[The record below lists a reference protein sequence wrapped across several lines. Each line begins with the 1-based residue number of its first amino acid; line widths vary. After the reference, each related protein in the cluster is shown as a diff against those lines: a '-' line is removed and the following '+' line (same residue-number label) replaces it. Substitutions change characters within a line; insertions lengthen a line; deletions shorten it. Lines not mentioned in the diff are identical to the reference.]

1 MALLSR
7 IRSSTSLFRYLNAS
21 PQIRSLSSASTILSP
36 DSKTPLTSK
45 EKSKAA
51 LSLLKSEKDPDRIL
65 EICRAASLTPDCH
78 IDRIAFSAAVENLA
92 EKKHFSAVSNLLD
105 GFIENRPDLKSERF
119 AAHAIVLY
127 AQANM
132 LDHSLRVFRDLEKL
146 EISRTVKSLNALLFA
161 CLVAKD
167 YKEAKRVYIEM
178 PKMYGIEPDLETYNR
193 MIKVFCE
200 SGSASS
206 SYSIVAEMERK
217 GIKPNSSSFGL
228 MISGFY
234 AEDKSDEVGKVLAMM
249 KDRGVNIGLTAYRG
263 HSRKLFALFTFR
275 SHRKGSCRQKYI
287 TEEIKKYG
295 NVKNCGRIFKF
306 KELIAA
312 TDNFS
317 MDCMIGEGGFGR
329 VYKGFLTSLNQV
341 VAVKRLDRNG
351 LQGTREF
358 FAEVVVLSLAQHANL
373 VNLIGYCVE
382 DEQRVLV
389 YEFMPNGSLEDHLFG
404 KDFDLLMLYHQ
415 AFALR
420 AIDGDRPTEEQNLI
434 SWAEPLLKDRRM
446 FTQIVD
452 PNLEGNYPVK
462 GLHQALAIAA
472 MCLQEEAETRPLMG
486 DVVTALEFLA
496 KPIEVV
502 DNTNTTPA
510 SPTQTSSSDSS
521 N

>member
-21 PQIRSLSSASTILSP
+21 PQIRSLSSASTILAP

-92 EKKHFSAVSNLLD
+92 EKNHFSAVSNLLD

-132 LDHSLRVFRDLEKL
+132 LDHSLRVFRDLEKF

-249 KDRGVNIGLTAYRG
+249 KARGVNIGVSTYNIRIQSLCKKKKSKEAKALLDGMLSAGMKPNTVTYSHLIHGFCNEDDFEEAK
-263 HSRKLFALFTFR
+263 KLFKVMVNRGCKPDSECYFTLIYYLCKGGDFETALNLCKESMEKNWVPSF
-275 SHRKGSCRQKYI
+275 SIMKSLVNGLAKDSKV
-287 TEEIKKYG
+287 EEA
-295 NVKNCGRIFKF
+295 
-306 KELIAA
+306 KELIGQVKEKFTRNVELWNEVEAA
-312 TDNFS
+312 
-317 MDCMIGEGGFGR
+317 
-329 VYKGFLTSLNQV
+329 LPQ
-341 VAVKRLDRNG
+341 
-351 LQGTREF
+351 
-358 FAEVVVLSLAQHANL
+358 
-373 VNLIGYCVE
+373 
-382 DEQRVLV
+382 
-389 YEFMPNGSLEDHLFG
+389 
-404 KDFDLLMLYHQ
+404 
-415 AFALR
+415 
-420 AIDGDRPTEEQNLI
+420 
-434 SWAEPLLKDRRM
+434 
-446 FTQIVD
+446 
-452 PNLEGNYPVK
+452 
-462 GLHQALAIAA
+462 
-472 MCLQEEAETRPLMG
+472 
-486 DVVTALEFLA
+486 
-496 KPIEVV
+496 
-502 DNTNTTPA
+502 
-510 SPTQTSSSDSS
+510 
-521 N
+521 

>member
-21 PQIRSLSSASTILSP
+21 PQIRSLSSASTILAP

-92 EKKHFSAVSNLLD
+92 EKNHFSAVSNLLD

-132 LDHSLRVFRDLEKL
+132 LDHSLRVFRDLEKF

-249 KDRGVNIGLTAYRG
+249 KARGVNIGVSTYNIRIQSLCKKKKSKEAKALLDGMLSAGMKPNTVTYIHLIHGFCNEDDFEEAK
-263 HSRKLFALFTFR
+263 KLFKVMVNRGCKPDSECYFTLIYYLCKGGDFETALSLCKESMEKNWVPSF
-275 SHRKGSCRQKYI
+275 SIMKSLVNGLAKDSKV
-287 TEEIKKYG
+287 EEA
-295 NVKNCGRIFKF
+295 
-306 KELIAA
+306 KELIGQVKEKFTRNVELWNEVEAA
-312 TDNFS
+312 
-317 MDCMIGEGGFGR
+317 
-329 VYKGFLTSLNQV
+329 LPQ
-341 VAVKRLDRNG
+341 
-351 LQGTREF
+351 
-358 FAEVVVLSLAQHANL
+358 
-373 VNLIGYCVE
+373 
-382 DEQRVLV
+382 
-389 YEFMPNGSLEDHLFG
+389 
-404 KDFDLLMLYHQ
+404 
-415 AFALR
+415 
-420 AIDGDRPTEEQNLI
+420 
-434 SWAEPLLKDRRM
+434 
-446 FTQIVD
+446 
-452 PNLEGNYPVK
+452 
-462 GLHQALAIAA
+462 
-472 MCLQEEAETRPLMG
+472 
-486 DVVTALEFLA
+486 
-496 KPIEVV
+496 
-502 DNTNTTPA
+502 
-510 SPTQTSSSDSS
+510 
-521 N
+521 